1 MMGKR
6 LLMLLCVLAAL
17 VLPVFAAEPDVPA
30 AQSEALDLDGLQS
43 AGEQWAPGVELDEGL
58 DLEDGL
64 RSVLDT
70 GSGQVSGVL
79 RKALRSGVL
88 LLAVV
93 LLCGLAEG
101 LHSGAGG
108 GGGVDLVSMV
118 GAMAVAAV
126 AVADAHSL
134 IGMGREA
141 LENMESFSKLL
152 LPVVT
157 AAAAASGTPG
167 SAAARQLATML
178 FSDVLITVIT
188 SLLLPL
194 LYLYMAACVAHTAV
208 GNEGLKRVAGTIKWV
223 VTSAL
228 SAILILFVGYL
239 TVSGAIAGTADAAA
253 VKAAKFTM
261 SSMVPVV
268 GGILS
273 DAAETVLASAGILK
287 NAAGVFGM
295 LVVLG
300 MCVVPFLQLGIH
312 YLVYKL
318 TAALSATVSG
328 GRVAG
333 LIDQIGG
340 AFGLVLG
347 MTGACALL
355 LLISMV
361 SAVTAATG
369 G

>member
-1 MMGKR
+1 MKKYSDIISGAV
-6 LLMLLCVLAAL
+6 LFVLAA
-17 VLPVFAAEPDVPA
+17 VYY
-30 AQSEALDLDGLQS
+30 
-43 AGEQWAPGVELDEGL
+43 
-58 DLEDGL
+58 
-64 RSVLDT
+64 
-70 GSGQVSGVL
+70 
-79 RKALRSGVL
+79 
-88 LLAVV
+88 
-93 LLCGLAEG
+93 
-101 LHSGAGG
+101 
-108 GGGVDLVSMV
+108 
-118 GAMAVAAV
+118 AMATQIKQYN
-126 AVADAHSL
+126 S
-134 IGMGREA
+134 G
-141 LENMESFSKLL
+141 
-152 LPVVT
+152 LP
-157 AAAAASGTPG
+157 G
-167 SAAARQLATML
+167 
-178 FSDVLITVIT
+178 I
-188 SLLLPL
+188 
-194 LYLYMAACVAHTAV
+194 
-208 GNEGLKRVAGTIKWV
+208 
-223 VTSAL
+223 VTSDFIPKVYGIAVMVL
-228 SAILILFVGYL
+228 SAILILFVSYL
-239 TVSGAIAGTADAAA
+239 TVSGAIAGTADAAT

-273 DAAETVLASAGILK
+273 DAAETVLASAGLPK
-287 NAAGVFGM
+287 NAVGVFGM

-300 MCVVPFLQLGIH
+300 MCVAPFLQLGIH

>member
-1 MMGKR
+1 MIRR
-6 LLMLLCVLAAL
+6 LIMLLLLVGVLSGTAWATD
-17 VLPVFAAEPDVPA
+17 ADIPA
-30 AQSEALDLDGLQS
+30 AQSEALDLDGLQA
-43 AGEQWAPGVELDEGL
+43 AGEEWAPGVELEEGL
-58 DLEDGL
+58 DLEQGL
-64 RSVLDT
+64 QAILDT
-70 GSGQVSGVL
+70 GSGQISGVV

-88 LLAVV
+88 LLVVV
-93 LLCGLAEG
+93 LLCSLAEG
-101 LHSGAGG
+101 MYAIGG
-108 GGGVDLVSMV
+108 NTVDVVSIV
-118 GAMAVAAV
+118 GAMAIAAV
-126 AVADAHSL
+126 AITDANSL

-141 LENMESFSKLL
+141 LEQMETFSKLL
-152 LPVVT
+152 LPAVT
-157 AAAAASGTPG
+157 AAVAASGSPG
-167 SAAARQLATML
+167 QAAARQLATML
-178 FSDVLITVIT
+178 FSDVLITLIT

-194 LYLYMAACVAHTAV
+194 LYLYMAACIAYTAI
-208 GNEGLKRVAGTIKWV
+208 GNEGLKRMAVTIKWV
-223 VTSAL
+223 VTSVL
-228 SAILILFVGYL
+228 SAVLILFVGYL

-287 NAAGVFGM
+287 NAVGVFGM
-295 LVVLG
+295 LVILG

-312 YLVYKL
+312 YLAYKF

-328 GRVAG
+328 GRVSG

-355 LLISMV
+355 LLVSMV
-361 SAVTAATG
+361 SAITAAAG